1 MPDTIITTGCV
12 RTLDGEDRVD
22 EAIAIKGDRILAVG
36 DAEALKSL
44 AGPHTHLIDLP
55 GATITPGINDAHAHL
70 EREGLKLR
78 RPSLAGCRSIADIQA
93 RIKAEAQ
100 RTKPGAWIVTIP
112 IGEPPFFFNGV
123 ADLAEGRA
131 PDRFD
136 LDAAAPDHPVYIPGL
151 FGNWGSPPGH
161 SCLNTRA
168 LALNGI
174 TTASKPSVAGIEIA
188 KDAKGEPT
196 GVIIEHN
203 PRPMVEFD
211 LLRAV
216 PRFSADDRR
225 AGIISSMRLYNSVG
239 TTSAYEGHGSAAE
252 IIGLYRDL
260 WEKNELTVRM
270 GLVVSPSWKDVGE
283 AAVIM
288 RDWLAQA
295 RGSGLGDPWFRLSGI
310 HVAFGGDDR
319 MAEIARKDLPNT
331 GWSGFVEQAQGPRE
345 FEELCRLALLYDLR
359 LNTIVS
365 DRLGDVVTI
374 LERVNEL
381 SPLAGRRWVIQH
393 IAKTDR
399 ETLAR
404 LARLGVLV
412 TTIPV
417 YFLWKGGH
425 WYDDTDGDKVVPM
438 RTMLDLGIDAAA
450 ATDNI
455 PYQPGFTLWTMCERR
470 RRSDDKVLGAT
481 QRLTRREA
489 LHALTV
495 SGARLTYDEHH
506 KGPLTPGFLAD
517 LAVFDADPLSV
528 ETEGLKDLS
537 SLLTMVGGRIVHERP
552 STR

>member
-1 MPDTIITTGCV
+1 MPDIIITTGTV
-12 RTLDGEDRVD
+12 RTFDAQDRVT
-22 EAIAIKGDRILAVG
+22 EAIAINGTRVLAVG
-36 DAEALKSL
+36 AAADLK
-44 AGPHTHLIDLP
+44 ARATAATRLIDLP
-55 GATITPGINDAHAHL
+55 GATVTPGINDAHAHM

-78 RPSLAGCRSIADIQA
+78 RPSLAACRSIADIQTLI
-93 RIKAEAQ
+93 RKEAQ
-100 RTKPGAWIVTIP
+100 KTKPGDWIVTMP
-112 IGEPPFFFNGV
+112 IGAPPFFFNAV
-123 ADLAEGRA
+123 AQLAEGRA

-136 LDAAAPDHPVYIPGL
+136 LDAAAPDHPIYIPGL
-151 FGNWGSPPGH
+151 FGNWGAPPGH
-161 SCLNTRA
+161 SCLNTKA

-174 TTASKPSVAGIEIA
+174 TRASIPSIGGIEIV

-196 GVIIEHN
+196 GVIIERN

-211 LLRAV
+211 LLPAV
-216 PRFSADDRR
+216 PRFSAADRR
-225 AGIISSMRLYNSVG
+225 AGIVASMRLYNGVG

-260 WEKNELTVRM
+260 WERNELTVRM
-270 GLVVSPSWKDVGE
+270 GLVVSPSWTDANE
-283 AAVIM
+283 AAIIM

-310 HVAFGGDDR
+310 HVAYGGDDR

-331 GWSGFVEQAQGPRE
+331 GWSGFVEQAQGPKD

-359 LNTIVS
+359 INTIVG
-365 DRLGDVVTI
+365 DRLDEVVAI
-374 LERVNEL
+374 LERVNAL
-381 SPLAGRRWVIQH
+381 APLAGKRWVIQH
-393 IAKTDR
+393 IAKTER
-399 ETLAR
+399 TTLAR

-425 WYDDTDGDKVVPM
+425 WYDAAEGDRIVPM

-455 PYQPGFTLWTMCERR
+455 PYNPGFTLWTMCERE
-470 RRSDDKVLGAT
+470 RRSDGKVLGAAE
-481 QRLTRREA
+481 RLTRREA

-517 LAVFDADPLSV
+517 LAVFATDPLTV
-528 ETEGLKDLS
+528 EANKLKDLA
-537 SLLTMVGGRIVHERP
+537 SLLTIVDGCIVFER
-552 STR
+552 S

>member
-1 MPDTIITTGCV
+1 MPDIIITTGTV
-12 RTLDGEDRVD
+12 RTFDAQDRVT
-22 EAIAIKGDRILAVG
+22 EAIAINGTRVLAVG
-36 DAEALKSL
+36 AAADLK
-44 AGPHTHLIDLP
+44 ARATAATRLIDLP
-55 GATITPGINDAHAHL
+55 GATVTPGINDAHAHM

-93 RIKAEAQ
+93 LIRAETQ
-100 RTKPGAWIVTIP
+100 KTKPGDWIVTMP
-112 IGEPPFFFNGV
+112 IGAPPFFFNAV
-123 ADLAEGRA
+123 AQLAEGRA

-151 FGNWGSPPGH
+151 FGNWGAPPGH
-161 SCLNTRA
+161 SCLNTKA

-174 TTASKPSVAGIEIA
+174 TRASMPSIGSIEIV
-188 KDAKGEPT
+188 KDATGEPT
-196 GVIIEHN
+196 GVIIERN

-211 LLRAV
+211 LLPAV
-216 PRFSADDRR
+216 PRFSAADRR
-225 AGIISSMRLYNSVG
+225 AGIVASMRLYNGVG

-260 WEKNELTVRM
+260 WERNELTVRM
-270 GLVVSPSWKDVGE
+270 GLVVSPSWTDANE
-283 AAVIM
+283 AAIIM

-310 HVAFGGDDR
+310 HVAYGGDDR

-331 GWSGFVEQAQGPRE
+331 GWSGFVEQAQGPKD

-359 LNTIVS
+359 INTIVG
-365 DRLGDVVTI
+365 DRLDEVVAI
-374 LERVNEL
+374 LERVNAL
-381 SPLAGRRWVIQH
+381 APLAGKRWVIQH
-393 IAKTDR
+393 IARTER
-399 ETLAR
+399 ATLAR

-425 WYDDTDGDKVVPM
+425 WYDETEGDRIVPM

-455 PYQPGFTLWTMCERR
+455 PYNPGFTLWTMCERE
-470 RRSDDKVLGAT
+470 RRSDGKVLGAAE
-481 QRLTRREA
+481 RLTRREA

-517 LAVFDADPLSV
+517 LAVFATDPLTV
-528 ETEGLKDLS
+528 EANKLKDLA
-537 SLLTMVGGRIVHERP
+537 SLLTIVDGCIVFER
-552 STR
+552 S

>member
-1 MPDTIITTGCV
+1 VPDIIITTGTV
-12 RTLDGEDRVD
+12 RTFDAEDRVT
-22 EAIAIKGDRILAVG
+22 EAIAISGNRIHAVG
-36 DAEALKSL
+36 AAADLK
-44 AGPHTHLIDLP
+44 ARATATTRLIDLP
-55 GATITPGINDAHAHL
+55 GATVTPGINDAHAHM

-93 RIKAEAQ
+93 LIRAEAQ
-100 RTKPGAWIVTIP
+100 KTKPGDWIVTMP
-112 IGEPPFFFNGV
+112 IGAPPFFFNAV
-123 ADLAEGRA
+123 AQLAEGRA

-151 FGNWGSPPGH
+151 FGNWGAPPGH
-161 SCLNTRA
+161 SCLNTKA

-174 TTASKPSVAGIEIA
+174 TRASIPSIGGIEIV

-196 GVIIEHN
+196 GVIIERN

-211 LLRAV
+211 LLPAV
-216 PRFSADDRR
+216 PRFSAADRR
-225 AGIISSMRLYNSVG
+225 AGIVASMRLYNGVG

-260 WEKNELTVRM
+260 WERNELTVRM
-270 GLVVSPSWKDVGE
+270 GLVVSPSWTDANE
-283 AAVIM
+283 AAIIM

-310 HVAFGGDDR
+310 HVAYGGDDR

-331 GWSGFVEQAQGPRE
+331 GWSGFVEQAQGPKD

-359 LNTIVS
+359 INTIVG
-365 DRLGDVVTI
+365 DRLDEVVAI
-374 LERVNEL
+374 LERVNAL
-381 SPLAGRRWVIQH
+381 APLAGKRWVIQH
-393 IAKTDR
+393 IAKTER
-399 ETLAR
+399 ATLAR

-425 WYDDTDGDKVVPM
+425 WYDEAEGGRIVPM

-455 PYQPGFTLWTMCERR
+455 PYNPGFTLWTMCERE
-470 RRSDDKVLGAT
+470 RRSDGKVLGAAE
-481 QRLTRREA
+481 QLTRREA
-489 LHALTV
+489 LHALTS

-517 LAVFDADPLSV
+517 LAVFDTDPLTV
-528 ETEGLKDLS
+528 EANKLKDLS
-537 SLLTMVGGRIVHERP
+537 SLLTIVDGRIVFERP
-552 STR
+552 

>member
-1 MPDTIITTGCV
+1 MPDIIITTGTV
-12 RTLDGEDRVD
+12 RTLDAQDRVT
-22 EAIAIKGDRILAVG
+22 EAIAISGNRVLAVG
-36 DAEALKSL
+36 AAADLK
-44 AGPHTHLIDLP
+44 ARATAATRLIDLP
-55 GATITPGINDAHAHL
+55 GATVTPGINDAHAHM

-78 RPSLAGCRSIADIQA
+78 RPSLASCRSIADIQTLI
-93 RIKAEAQ
+93 RKEAQ
-100 RTKPGAWIVTIP
+100 KTKPGDWIVTMP
-112 IGEPPFFFNGV
+112 IGAPPFFFNAV
-123 ADLAEGRA
+123 AQLAEGRA

-151 FGNWGSPPGH
+151 FGNWGAPPGH
-161 SCLNTRA
+161 SCLNTKA

-174 TTASKPSVAGIEIA
+174 TRASMPSIGGIEIV
-188 KDAKGEPT
+188 KDATGEPT
-196 GVIIEHN
+196 GVIIERN

-211 LLRAV
+211 LLPAV
-216 PRFSADDRR
+216 PRFSAADRR
-225 AGIISSMRLYNSVG
+225 AGIVASMRLYNGVG

-260 WEKNELTVRM
+260 WERNELTVRM
-270 GLVVSPSWKDVGE
+270 GLVVSPSWTDANE
-283 AAVIM
+283 AAIIM

-310 HVAFGGDDR
+310 HVAYGGDDR

-331 GWSGFVEQAQGPRE
+331 GWSGFVEQAQGPKD

-359 LNTIVS
+359 INTIVG
-365 DRLGDVVTI
+365 DRLDEVVAI
-374 LERVNEL
+374 LERVNAL
-381 SPLAGRRWVIQH
+381 APLAGKRWVIQH
-393 IAKTDR
+393 IARTER
-399 ETLAR
+399 ATLAR

-425 WYDDTDGDKVVPM
+425 WYDETEGDRIVPM

-455 PYQPGFTLWTMCERR
+455 PYNPGFTLWTMCERE
-470 RRSDDKVLGAT
+470 RRSDGKVLGAT
-481 QRLTRREA
+481 ERLTRREA
-489 LHALTV
+489 LHALTL

-517 LAVFDADPLSV
+517 LAVFATDPLTV
-528 ETEGLKDLS
+528 EANKLKDLA
-537 SLLTMVGGRIVHERP
+537 SLLTIVDGRIVFER
-552 STR
+552 S

>member
-1 MPDTIITTGCV
+1 MPDIIIITTGRV
-12 RTLDGEDRVD
+12 RTLDAEDRVA
-22 EAIAIKGDRILAVG
+22 EAIAISGNRILAVG
-36 DAEALKSL
+36 DATELK
-44 AGPHTHLIDLP
+44 AHATPRTRLIDLP
-55 GATITPGINDAHAHL
+55 GATVTPGINDAHAHM

-93 RIKAEAQ
+93 LIRAEAQ
-100 RTKPGAWIVTIP
+100 KTKHGDWIVTMP
-112 IGEPPFFFNGV
+112 IGTPPFFFNAV
-123 ADLAEGRA
+123 AQLAEGRA

-151 FGNWGSPPGH
+151 FGNWGAPPGH
-161 SCLNTRA
+161 SCLNTKA

-174 TTASKPSVAGIEIA
+174 TRSSTPSIGGIEIV
-188 KDAKGEPT
+188 KDATGEPT
-196 GVIIEHN
+196 GIIIERN

-211 LLRAV
+211 LLPAV
-216 PRFSADDRR
+216 PRFSAADRR
-225 AGIISSMRLYNSVG
+225 AGIIESMRLYNGVG

-260 WEKNELTVRM
+260 WEKNELTVRI
-270 GLVVSPSWKDVGE
+270 GLVVSPSWKDVSE
-283 AAVIM
+283 AAIIM

-310 HVAFGGDDR
+310 HVAYGGDDR

-331 GWSGFVEQAQGPRE
+331 GWSGFVEQAQGPKD

-359 LNTIVS
+359 LNTIVG
-365 DRLGDVVTI
+365 DRLDEVVAV
-374 LERVNEL
+374 LERVNTL
-381 SPLAGRRWVIQH
+381 APLAGKRWVIQH
-393 IAKTDR
+393 IARTER
-399 ETLAR
+399 ATLAR

-425 WYDDTDGDKVVPM
+425 WYDEADGDRIVPM

-455 PYQPGFTLWTMCERR
+455 PYNPGFTLWTMCERE
-470 RRSDDKVLGAT
+470 RRSDEKVLGAAE
-481 QRLTRREA
+481 RLTRREA
-489 LHALTV
+489 LHALTL

-506 KGPLTPGFLAD
+506 KGPLAPGFLAD
-517 LAVFDADPLSV
+517 LAVFDSDPLTV
-528 ETEGLKDLS
+528 DANKLRDLS
-537 SLLTMVGGRIVHERP
+537 SLLTIVDGRIVFERP
-552 STR
+552 

>member
-1 MPDTIITTGCV
+1 MPDIIITTGTV
-12 RTLDGEDRVD
+12 RTFDAQDRVT
-22 EAIAIKGDRILAVG
+22 EAIAINGTRVLAVG
-36 DAEALKSL
+36 AAADLK
-44 AGPHTHLIDLP
+44 ARATAATRLIDLP
-55 GATITPGINDAHAHL
+55 GATVTPGINDAHAHM

-93 RIKAEAQ
+93 LIRAEAQ
-100 RTKPGAWIVTIP
+100 KTKPGDWIVTMP
-112 IGEPPFFFNGV
+112 IGAPPFFFNAV
-123 ADLAEGRA
+123 AQLAEGRA

-151 FGNWGSPPGH
+151 FGNWGAPPGH
-161 SCLNTRA
+161 SCLNTKA

-174 TTASKPSVAGIEIA
+174 TRASIPSIGGIEIV

-196 GVIIEHN
+196 GVIIERN

-211 LLRAV
+211 LLPAV
-216 PRFSADDRR
+216 PRFSAADRR
-225 AGIISSMRLYNSVG
+225 AGIVASMRLYNGVG

-260 WEKNELTVRM
+260 WERNELTVRM
-270 GLVVSPSWKDVGE
+270 GLVVSPAWTDANE
-283 AAVIM
+283 AAIIM

-310 HVAFGGDDR
+310 HVAYGGDDR

-331 GWSGFVEQAQGPRE
+331 GWSGFVEQAQGPKD

-359 LNTIVS
+359 INTIVG
-365 DRLGDVVTI
+365 DRLDEVVAI
-374 LERVNEL
+374 LERVNAL
-381 SPLAGRRWVIQH
+381 APLAGKRWVIQH
-393 IAKTDR
+393 IARTER
-399 ETLAR
+399 ATLAR

-425 WYDDTDGDKVVPM
+425 WYDETEGDRIVPM

-455 PYQPGFTLWTMCERR
+455 PYNPGFTLWTMCERE
-470 RRSDDKVLGAT
+470 RRSDGKVLGAAE
-481 QRLTRREA
+481 RLTRREA

-517 LAVFDADPLSV
+517 LAVFATDPLTV
-528 ETEGLKDLS
+528 EANKLKDLA
-537 SLLTMVGGRIVHERP
+537 SLLTIVDGCIVFER
-552 STR
+552 S

>member
-1 MPDTIITTGCV
+1 VPDIIITTGRV
-12 RTLDGEDRVD
+12 RTFDAEDRVA
-22 EAIAIKGDRILAVG
+22 EAIAISGTRILAVG
-36 DAEALKSL
+36 TAAELKSR
-44 AGPHTHLIDLP
+44 ATPETRFIDLP
-55 GATITPGINDAHAHL
+55 GATITPGINDAHAHM

-93 RIKAEAQ
+93 LIRAEAQ
-100 RTKPGAWIVTIP
+100 KTKHGDWIVTMP
-112 IGEPPFFFNGV
+112 IGTPPFFFNAV
-123 ADLAEGRA
+123 AQLAEGRA

-151 FGNWGSPPGH
+151 FGNWGAPPGH
-161 SCLNTRA
+161 SCLNTKA

-174 TTASKPSVAGIEIA
+174 TRASISSIGGIEIV

-196 GVIIEHN
+196 GVIIERN

-211 LLRAV
+211 LLPAV
-216 PRFSADDRR
+216 PRFSAADRH
-225 AGIISSMRLYNSVG
+225 AGIIASMRLYNGVG

-260 WEKNELTVRM
+260 WERNELTVRM
-270 GLVVSPSWKDVGE
+270 GLVVSPSWKDASE
-283 AAVIM
+283 AAIIM

-310 HVAFGGDDR
+310 HVAYGGDDR

-331 GWSGFVEQAQGPRE
+331 GWSGFVEQAQGPKD

-359 LNTIVS
+359 INTIVG
-365 DRLGDVVTI
+365 DRLDEVVAI

-381 SPLAGRRWVIQH
+381 APLAGKRWVIQH
-393 IAKTDR
+393 IAKTER
-399 ETLAR
+399 ATLAR

-425 WYDDTDGDKVVPM
+425 WYDAADGDRIVPM

-455 PYQPGFTLWTMCERR
+455 PYNPGFTLWTMCERE
-470 RRSDDKVLGAT
+470 RRSDGKVLGAAE
-481 QRLTRREA
+481 RLTRREA
-489 LHALTV
+489 LHALTL

-506 KGPLTPGFLAD
+506 KGPLAPGFLAD
-517 LAVFDADPLSV
+517 LAVFATDPLTV
-528 ETEGLKDLS
+528 EANKLKDLA
-537 SLLTMVGGRIVHERP
+537 SLLTIVDGRIVFERP
-552 STR
+552 

>member
-1 MPDTIITTGCV
+1 MPDLIITTGRV
-12 RTLDGEDRVD
+12 RTLDAEDRVA
-22 EAIAIKGDRILAVG
+22 EAIAIGGNRILAVG
-36 DAEALKSL
+36 AAAELK
-44 AGPHTHLIDLP
+44 ARATADTRFIDLP
-55 GATITPGINDAHAHL
+55 GATITPGINDAHAHM

-78 RPSLAGCRSIADIQA
+78 RPSLANCRSIPDIQA
-93 RIKAEAQ
+93 LIRKEA
-100 RTKPGAWIVTIP
+100 RKTKQGGWIVTMP
-112 IGEPPFFFNGV
+112 IGAPPFFFNAV
-123 ADLAEGRA
+123 AGLAEGRA

-151 FGNWGSPPGH
+151 FGNWGAPPGH

-174 TTASKPSVAGIEIA
+174 TRATTPSIGGIEIV
-188 KDAKGEPT
+188 KDAEGEPT
-196 GVIIEHN
+196 GIIIERN

-211 LLRAV
+211 LLPAV
-216 PRFSADDRR
+216 PRFSAADRR
-225 AGIISSMRLYNSVG
+225 AGIVASMRLYNGVG

-260 WEKNELTVRM
+260 WEQNALTVRM
-270 GLVVSPSWKDVGE
+270 GLVVSPSWKDASE

-310 HVAFGGDDR
+310 HVAYGGDDR

-331 GWSGFVEQAQGPRE
+331 GWSGFVEQAQGPE
-345 FEELCRLALLYDLR
+345 DFEELCRLALLYDLR
-359 LNTIVS
+359 INTIVG
-365 DRLGDVVTI
+365 DRLDEVVAI

-381 SPLAGRRWVIQH
+381 APLAGRRWVIQH
-393 IAKTDR
+393 IARTER
-399 ETLAR
+399 ATLAR

-425 WYDDTDGDKVVPM
+425 WYDEADGDRIVPM

-455 PYQPGFTLWTMCERR
+455 PYNPGFTLWTMCERE
-470 RRSDDKVLGAT
+470 RRSDNKVLGAAE
-481 QRLTRREA
+481 RLTRREA

-506 KGPLTPGFLAD
+506 KGPLVPGFLAD
-517 LAVFDADPLSV
+517 LAVFDTDPLTV
-528 ETEGLKDLS
+528 EASKLKDLS
-537 SLLTMVGGRIVHERP
+537 SLLTIVDGRIVFER
-552 STR
+552 S

>member
-1 MPDTIITTGCV
+1 MPDIIITTGCV
-12 RTLDGEDRVD
+12 RTLDRDDRVA

-36 DAEALKSL
+36 DAAALK
-44 AGPHTHLIDLP
+44 AGATPKTRLIDLP
-55 GATITPGINDAHAHL
+55 GATVTPGINDAHAHM

-93 RIKAEAQ
+93 LIKAEVQ
-100 RTKPGAWIVTIP
+100 RTKPGDWIVTMP
-112 IGEPPFFFNGV
+112 IGAPPFFFNAIAG
-123 ADLAEGRA
+123 LAEARA

-136 LDAAAPDHPVYIPGL
+136 LDAAAPDHPVYISGL
-151 FGNWGSPPGH
+151 FGNWGAPPGF

-174 TTASKPSVAGIEIA
+174 TGASTPSVGGIEIV
-188 KDAKGEPT
+188 KDDKGEPT
-196 GVIIEHN
+196 GVIIERN

-211 LLRAV
+211 LLPAV
-216 PRFSADDRR
+216 PRFSAADRR
-225 AGIISSMRLYNSVG
+225 AGIISSMHLYNSVG

-260 WEKNELTVRM
+260 WEKGELTVRM
-270 GLVVSPSWKDVGE
+270 GLVASPSWKDVSE

-288 RDWLAQA
+288 RDWLAHAQ
-295 RGSGLGDPWFRLSGI
+295 GSGLGDPWFRLSGI
-310 HVAFGGDDR
+310 HVAFGGDER
-319 MAEIARKDLPNT
+319 MAEIARMDLPNT
-331 GWSGFVEQAQGPRE
+331 GWSGFVEQAQGPKD
-345 FEELCRLALLYDLR
+345 FEALCRLALLHDLR
-359 LNTIVS
+359 LNTIVA
-365 DRLGDVVTI
+365 DRLGDVVAI
-374 LERVNEL
+374 LERVNEI

-393 IAKTDR
+393 IAKTEA

-425 WYDDTDGDKVVPM
+425 WYDEKDGDRIVPM
-438 RTMLDLGIDAAA
+438 RTMLDLGIDTAA

-455 PYQPGFTLWTMCERR
+455 PHNPGFTLWSMCERR
-470 RRSDDKVLGAT
+470 RRSDDRVMGAAE
-481 QRLTRREA
+481 RLTRREA

-506 KGPLTPGFLAD
+506 KGPLAPGFLAD
-517 LAVFDADPLSV
+517 LAVFDADPLNV
-528 ETEGLKDLS
+528 EAEGLKDLS
-537 SLLTMVGGRIVHERP
+537 SLLTMVGGRIVHER
-552 STR
+552 RR

>member
-1 MPDTIITTGCV
+1 VPDIIITTGTV
-12 RTLDGEDRVD
+12 RTFDAQDRVT
-22 EAIAIKGDRILAVG
+22 EAIAINGTRVLAVG
-36 DAEALKSL
+36 AAADLK
-44 AGPHTHLIDLP
+44 ARATAATRLIDLP
-55 GATITPGINDAHAHL
+55 GATVTPGINDAHAHM

-93 RIKAEAQ
+93 LIRAETQ
-100 RTKPGAWIVTIP
+100 KTKPGDWIVTMP
-112 IGEPPFFFNGV
+112 IGAPPFFFNAV
-123 ADLAEGRA
+123 AQLAEGRA

-151 FGNWGSPPGH
+151 FGNWGAPPGH
-161 SCLNTRA
+161 SCLNTKA

-174 TTASKPSVAGIEIA
+174 TRASMPSIGSIEIV
-188 KDAKGEPT
+188 KDATGEPT
-196 GVIIEHN
+196 GVIIERN

-211 LLRAV
+211 LLPAV
-216 PRFSADDRR
+216 PRFSAADRR
-225 AGIISSMRLYNSVG
+225 AGIVASMRLYNGVG

-260 WEKNELTVRM
+260 WERNELTVRM
-270 GLVVSPSWKDVGE
+270 GLVVSPSWTDANE
-283 AAVIM
+283 AAIIM

-310 HVAFGGDDR
+310 HVAYGGDDR

-331 GWSGFVEQAQGPRE
+331 GWSGFVEQAQGPKD

-359 LNTIVS
+359 INTIVG
-365 DRLGDVVTI
+365 DRLDEVVAI
-374 LERVNEL
+374 LERVNAL
-381 SPLAGRRWVIQH
+381 APLAGKRWVIQH
-393 IAKTDR
+393 IARTER
-399 ETLAR
+399 ATLAR

-425 WYDDTDGDKVVPM
+425 WYDETEGDRIVPM

-455 PYQPGFTLWTMCERR
+455 PYNPGFTLWTMCERE
-470 RRSDDKVLGAT
+470 RRSDGKVLGAAE
-481 QRLTRREA
+481 RLTRREA

-517 LAVFDADPLSV
+517 LAVFATDPLTV
-528 ETEGLKDLS
+528 EANKLKDLA
-537 SLLTMVGGRIVHERP
+537 SLLTIVDGCIVFER
-552 STR
+552 S

>member
-1 MPDTIITTGCV
+1 MTTGTV
-12 RTLDGEDRVD
+12 RTFDAQDRVT
-22 EAIAIKGDRILAVG
+22 EAIAINGTRVLAVG
-36 DAEALKSL
+36 AAADLK
-44 AGPHTHLIDLP
+44 ARATAATRLIDLP
-55 GATITPGINDAHAHL
+55 GATVTPGINDAHAHM

-78 RPSLAGCRSIADIQA
+78 RPSLAACRSIADIQTLI
-93 RIKAEAQ
+93 RKEAQ
-100 RTKPGAWIVTIP
+100 KTKPGDWIVTMP
-112 IGEPPFFFNGV
+112 IGAPPFFFNAV
-123 ADLAEGRA
+123 AQLAEGRA

-136 LDAAAPDHPVYIPGL
+136 LDAAAPDHPIYIPGL
-151 FGNWGSPPGH
+151 FGNWGAPPGH
-161 SCLNTRA
+161 SCLNTKA

-174 TTASKPSVAGIEIA
+174 TRASIPSIGGIEIV

-196 GVIIEHN
+196 GVIIERN

-211 LLRAV
+211 LLPAV
-216 PRFSADDRR
+216 PRFSAADRR
-225 AGIISSMRLYNSVG
+225 AGIVASMRLYNGVG

-260 WEKNELTVRM
+260 WERNELTVRM
-270 GLVVSPSWKDVGE
+270 GLVVSPSWTDANE
-283 AAVIM
+283 AAIIM

-310 HVAFGGDDR
+310 HVAYGGDDR

-331 GWSGFVEQAQGPRE
+331 GWSGFVEQAQGPKD

-359 LNTIVS
+359 INTIVG
-365 DRLGDVVTI
+365 DRLDEVVAI
-374 LERVNEL
+374 LERVNAL
-381 SPLAGRRWVIQH
+381 APLAGKRWVIQH
-393 IAKTDR
+393 IAKTER
-399 ETLAR
+399 TTLAR

-425 WYDDTDGDKVVPM
+425 WYDAAEGDRIVPM

-455 PYQPGFTLWTMCERR
+455 PYNPGFTLWTMCERE
-470 RRSDDKVLGAT
+470 RRSDGKVLGAAE
-481 QRLTRREA
+481 RLTRREA

-517 LAVFDADPLSV
+517 LAVFATDPLTV
-528 ETEGLKDLS
+528 EANKLKDLA
-537 SLLTMVGGRIVHERP
+537 SLLTIVDGCIVFER
-552 STR
+552 S